1 MTILDLQV
9 KYVQLQI
16 KFSVQNCKIVQRE
29 LLFLRKQL
37 VCSKT
42 RMATLETHQ
51 AEVLPELPATLE
63 KYIENERN
71 KLH

>member
-1 MTILDLQV
+1 M
-9 KYVQLQI
+9 
-16 KFSVQNCKIVQRE
+16 FSCKLNLVFKIARWCIRE